1 MQTTKQTY
9 KRQGQWVA
17 WCQPSLFDGPILFTR
32 EAGLEPL
39 QPLNSLLQRRNVTS
53 VLASALDSGRCRG
66 KLAARNAPSSWER
79 CQCLHTSRWL
89 VETAIQTVRWRSKG
103 QLRKMAFCFSG
114 SRIVRKVWNSSC
126 HSKGQSCT
134 GRYFRLLALERWES
148 CDPSVALSL
157 VGESISQ
164 GSPKS
169 RRRFASPFASS
180 ETSIPLPWRGAGVG
194 GGGGGGRSKQS
205 GGSANGDGDKP
216 SWTSSTAGAGN
227 GSCCG
232 FASTTGDGGK
242 QTETSSTAGAGNSSC
257 CGAASTNGNG
267 GKQRGT
273 SSLAGAGNSSCCG
286 PASMCRVGA

>member
-17 WCQPSLFDGPILFTR
+17 WCQPSLFDGPMLFTR

-126 HSKGQSCT
+126 LHPRANPAPAGTSASWLWSV
-134 GRYFRLLALERWES
+134 GRAVTLQWLSHLWEKVAHR
-148 CDPSVALSL
+148 DPP
-157 VGESISQ
+157 
-164 GSPKS
+164 SPED
-169 RRRFASPFASS
+169 ASPL
-180 ETSIPLPWRGAGVG
+180 PLHPQRPPSHYRGVELG
-194 GGGGGGRSKQS
+194 
-205 GGSANGDGDKP
+205 
-216 SWTSSTAGAGN
+216 
-227 GSCCG
+227 
-232 FASTTGDGGK
+232 
-242 QTETSSTAGAGNSSC
+242 
-257 CGAASTNGNG
+257 
-267 GKQRGT
+267 
-273 SSLAGAGNSSCCG
+273 
-286 PASMCRVGA
+286 